1 MARSNECA
9 QTVVPILKFLSVK
22 EPAKNLSPKLHQV
35 SEKALMPT
43 KNLLLSC
50 GQALKDCE
58 IKWMPPNRCPHFE
71 IFSMKKPSA
80 NNLAPKLHQVSEKA
94 LMHPKKLITV
104 VWLSI
109 KRWRDQ
115 KECAPTGVPISIF
128 FKSGRR
134 VNERRTNIIVSK
146 TRTDNWKI
154 RFNASLASCVSI
166 ENTHAPL
173 LVEQL
178 S

>member
-9 QTVVPILKFLSVK
+9 QTVVPILKFLS
-22 EPAKNLSPKLHQV
+22 
-35 SEKALMPT
+35 
-43 KNLLLSC
+43 
-50 GQALKDCE
+50 
-58 IKWMPPNRCPHFE
+58 
-71 IFSMKKPSA
+71 MKKPSA
-80 NNLAPKLHQVSEKA
+80 KNLAPKLHQVSEKA

-173 LVEQL
+173 LVIAHFFGCEGCQVGNL
-178 S
+178 DYCVVQRRSLGVIHRD

>member
-1 MARSNECA
+1 
-9 QTVVPILKFLSVK
+9 
-22 EPAKNLSPKLHQV
+22 
-35 SEKALMPT
+35 
-43 KNLLLSC
+43 
-50 GQALKDCE
+50 
-58 IKWMPPNRCPHFE
+58 MPPNRCPHYE

-94 LMHPKKLITV
+94 LMHPKQLITV

-173 LVEQL
+173 LVNIFPNL
-178 S
+178 SSFRIVIYPIFRVFIQKNVLFGIFLKNYPKQVNGRYNISGPLHCKHTCTI